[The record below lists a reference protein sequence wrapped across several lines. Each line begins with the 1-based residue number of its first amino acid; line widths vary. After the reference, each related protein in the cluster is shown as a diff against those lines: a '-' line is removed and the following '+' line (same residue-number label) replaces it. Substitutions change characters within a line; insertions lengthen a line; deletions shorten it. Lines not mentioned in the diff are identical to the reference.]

1 MFNAEG
7 RQAEE
12 DKAGAE
18 MGAGAGVGEV
28 GGSGEIYTFF
38 RRHKSR
44 LPNVHSI
51 AFEKILIFDCS

>member
-12 DKAGAE
+12 DVAGA
-18 MGAGAGVGEV
+18 GTGAGVGE
-28 GGSGEIYTFF
+28 GGGEIYTFF

-51 AFEKILIFDCS
+51 AFQKILIFDSP